1 MVGHALSLTSRNQPN
16 PNPNP
21 NPNPSNFCGSGCFE
35 VGFCPSGSGEVFQ
48 ESCCPDNCNDRGYA
62 TTQPT
67 PGTTNFTR
75 NSPRTLCRHCD
86 SAPDFSSYTCRC
98 DLLYAGDSCGSMS
111 LYQYLFIALG
121 LFIFLFG
128 LLSLRYYLYYR
139 KQPNK
144 ILEVNYF

>member
-1 MVGHALSLTSRNQPN
+1 
-16 PNPNP
+16 
-21 NPNPSNFCGSGCFE
+21 
-35 VGFCPSGSGEVFQ
+35 
-48 ESCCPDNCNDRGYA
+48 
-62 TTQPT
+62 
-67 PGTTNFTR
+67 
-75 NSPRTLCRHCD
+75 
-86 SAPDFSSYTCRC
+86 
-98 DLLYAGDSCGSMS
+98 MS